1 MAGSSL
7 FQRLSSFL
15 AGVGV
20 TSLIG
25 FYFLYQDVKRC
36 ARLFVLFSPNP
47 IERNRIQ
54 CIDPVFFRCS
64 NQLSKA
70 CIDRSTPLPHNNRS
84 TDLVKASLGDI
95 TRRLDALEK

>member
-1 MAGSSL
+1 MRAGSTL

-36 ARLFVLFSPNP
+36 VAFLVS
-47 IERNRIQ
+47 
-54 CIDPVFFRCS
+54 
-64 NQLSKA
+64 
-70 CIDRSTPLPHNNRS
+70 STAISGRE
-84 TDLVKASLGDI
+84 T
-95 TRRLDALEK
+95 

>member
-36 ARLFVLFSPNP
+36 ARLFVLFCPNP
-47 IERNRIQ
+47 TQPNRIQ
-54 CIDPVFFRCS
+54 SIDPVFRCS
-64 NQLSKA
+64 NQLIKA